1 MSFSSD
7 TKGELAR
14 IEPEKKCCMLAEI
27 AGFIRVCGSVKLVG
41 SGKMKL
47 VLATE
52 NPAVARHYK
61 KLIKD
66 YFDVDAALEISEGS
80 TLKKGRQYTLT
91 LDDREGQKAEPI
103 LRETGI
109 LMIREGMNYISDGI
123 YGGLIRTKC
132 CRKAYL
138 RGAFLGAGTMSD
150 PEKSYHI
157 ELVCSTEILA
167 GDLRRL
173 INSFVDLNARTV
185 QRKKNYIVYVKE
197 AEQIG
202 DILNIMGAHQ
212 KFFDFEEIKMTKEMR
227 NKANRLLNCD
237 NANLDK
243 TMNTAQRHLAAI
255 DKIERLRGLTFLPD
269 KLFDIAVLRKENPEA
284 TLQELADLSDPPL
297 KKSGLNNRL
306 RRIEELA
313 EKLEE

>member
-14 IEPEKKCCMLAEI
+14 VEPEKKCCMLAEI

-41 SGKMKL
+41 GGKMEL
-47 VLATE
+47 VIATE

-61 KLIKD
+61 KLMKD
-66 YFDVDAALEISEGS
+66 YFDVDAALGISEGG
-80 TLKKGRQYTLT
+80 TIKKGRQYILS
-91 LDDREGQKAEPI
+91 LSDKEGQKAEPI

-123 YGGLIRTKC
+123 YDGLIKTKC
-132 CRKAYL
+132 CRKSYL

-157 ELVCSTEILA
+157 ELVCSTETLA
-167 GDLRRL
+167 NDLKKL
-173 INSFVDLNARTV
+173 VNSFVGINARTV
-185 QRKKNYIVYVKE
+185 QRKKSFVVYVKE

-212 KFFDFEEIKMTKEMR
+212 QFFDFEDVRLKKEMR
-227 NKANRLLNCD
+227 NKVNRLMNCD

-243 TMNTAQRHLAAI
+243 TMNAAGRQLDAI
-255 DKIERLRGLTFLPD
+255 EKIERLKGLSSLPD
-269 KLFDIAVLRKENPEA
+269 KLAEAAVMRKNNPEA
-284 TLQELADLSDPPL
+284 TLQELADMMDPPM

-306 RRIEELA
+306 RKIEEIA
-313 EKLEE
+313 EKL